1 MSEPRMSALD
11 PAGPQAAEIAS
22 TWDVFL
28 AIAVVVWSAV
38 VIAVIVASVL
48 SHRRRRREP
57 DVDPLRED
65 ARQNK
70 RLVTG
75 VVAAG
80 ALTVVTL
87 IALLVVSVQS
97 GNALAALED
106 DADAL
111 HIRITGRQWWWQI
124 DYEHDNPARS
134 AITANELV
142 VPVGKVI
149 HLELVSVDVIHSFWV
164 PSLHGKRDLI
174 PGRTN
179 RTWLRID
186 EPGVYLGQ
194 CAEFCG
200 LEHANMRITVRAV
213 PPDQFEGWL
222 YHQRSEAR
230 KPSTAQEQHGQRVF
244 LGGPCVL
251 CHTIAGTSAGG
262 TLGPD
267 LTHIASR
274 QTLGASTMANTPENL
289 ALWITDPHAA
299 KPYVRMPA
307 LELAPDDLDA
317 LVAYLRSLE

>member
-1 MSEPRMSALD
+1 MTEPRMSALD
-11 PAGPQAAEIAS
+11 PAGPQADAIAGV
-22 TWDVFL
+22 WDVFF
-28 AIAVVVWSAV
+28 AVSVVVWAV
-38 VIAVIVASVL
+38 VIAVIAVAAVR

-57 DVDPLRED
+57 DDDPLRED
-65 ARQNK
+65 PRQAK
-70 RLVTG
+70 RLVAG

-80 ALTVVTL
+80 VLTVGTL
-87 IALLVVSVQS
+87 IALLVVSIAS

-111 HIRITGRQWWWQI
+111 HIRITGRQWWWQL
-124 DYEHDNPARS
+124 DYEPDNPART
-134 AITANELV
+134 ATTANELV

-179 RTWLRID
+179 RTWLRVD
-186 EPGVYLGQ
+186 EPGTYRGQ

-200 LEHANMRITVRAV
+200 LEHANMGITIIAV
-213 PPDQFEGWL
+213 PPEQFEGWL
-222 YHQRSEAR
+222 HHQRSEAR
-230 KPSTAQEQHGQRVF
+230 KPSTATEQHGQRIF

-251 CHTIAGTSAGG
+251 CHAIAGTGAGA

-267 LTHIASR
+267 LTHLASR
-274 QTLGASTMANTPENL
+274 RTLGASTMANTDAHL
-289 ALWITDPHAA
+289 RTWITNPHTA

-307 LELAPDDLDA
+307 LQLAPDDLDA
-317 LVAYLRSLE
+317 LVTYLRSLE